1 MASRV
6 TEKQSK
12 RTSPYTISRRKRSLK
27 GTRVAYQDGTKRSA
41 PQRVTPNSAETNGSR
56 VLTPREQVLEAYA
69 NVYVPTTDH
78 IQAPVLKK
86 LFEYKS
92 ILSLSS
98 QLVTVTARLIQ
109 TQWESSEQPTENVS
123 EQGQSGRAKHLTG
136 YISAILARSS
146 MLRSNT
152 VATHLPSFSTIAL
165 IFALVYVERLKRLHP
180 NARGEA
186 GCGHRLFLVS
196 YMVAS
201 KYLQG
206 HLLARS
212 NRIPQNH
219 PNSQVPD
226 TRGPVSEEP
235 LPLESSSS
243 SSVLPS
249 IILPNEQW
257 ARLSGVFSTP
267 ELTRME
273 LELLAFLQF
282 DLYVSYEDF
291 LYHWTKYM
299 DINQL
304 VPNQH
309 LAGVSVGEESD
320 DEGVVPEF

>member
-1 MASRV
+1 MASRAI
-6 TEKQSK
+6 EKQSK
-12 RTSPYTISRRKRSLK
+12 RTTPYTTSRRKRSLK
-27 GTRVAYQDGTKRSA
+27 SPRVAYQDGTKRNV
-41 PQRVTPNSAETNGSR
+41 PQRVTPDSTESKSSR

-69 NVYVPTTDH
+69 NVYIPTADH
-78 IQAPVLKK
+78 IQTPVLKK
-86 LFEYKS
+86 LFEFKN

-98 QLVTVTARLIQ
+98 QLVTVTAGLIQ
-109 TQWESSEQPTENVS
+109 TQWESSEQSTQNVP
-123 EQGQSGRAKHLTG
+123 EQGQSGRAKYLIG
-136 YISAILARSS
+136 YISNILARSS
-146 MLRSNT
+146 MLQSNT
-152 VATHLPSFSTIAL
+152 ATTPLPSFSAIAL
-165 IFALVYVERLKRLHP
+165 IFALIYVERLKRLHP

-206 HLLARS
+206 HLQARS
-212 NRIPQNH
+212 NRSQPNH

-226 TRGPVSEEP
+226 AGGPVSEEP
-235 LPLESSSS
+235 MPLGSP
-243 SSVLPS
+243 SVLPS

-257 ARLSGVFSTP
+257 ARMSGVFSTP

-282 DLYVSYEDF
+282 DLHVSYEDF

-309 LAGVSVGEESD
+309 PIGVSVEESD